1 MLCQMNFMV
10 GKNLVFI
17 DSMQVMNFNLE
28 NLEKVFS
35 EKYLTICLKNLVK
48 KVELVKQK

>member
-1 MLCQMNFMV
+1 MNFMV

-48 KVELVKQK
+48 IVELVKQK

>member
-1 MLCQMNFMV
+1 MLYQMKFMV

-17 DSMQVMNFNLE
+17 DSMQVMNF

-48 KVELVKQK
+48 KVELVNQK